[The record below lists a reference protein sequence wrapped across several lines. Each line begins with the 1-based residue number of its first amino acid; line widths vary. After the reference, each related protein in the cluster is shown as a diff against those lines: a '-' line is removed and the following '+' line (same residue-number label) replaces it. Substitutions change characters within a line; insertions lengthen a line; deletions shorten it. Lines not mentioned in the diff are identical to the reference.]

1 MNDKTVLKR
10 NPDFVTRVIEDE
22 TILLPVCRTSEE
34 INCIYTL
41 NPSAA
46 KAWNMFDGKRSVGQ
60 VRERIVREFETT
72 PAEARTGL
80 AGLLKDLAGIKALV
94 EAR

>member
-22 TILLPVCRTSEE
+22 TILLPLCRTSEE

-46 KAWNMFDGKRSVGQ
+46 KAWGMFDGKKPVWR
-60 VRERIVREFETT
+60 VRERILEEFETT
-72 PAEARTGL
+72 PQEAASAL
-80 AGLLKDLAGIKALV
+80 AGLLKDLTAIKALV